1 MRPSRLE
8 KVVKYRFAAAAEG
21 QVVDGMRDTEVYD
34 FGNAI
39 GIVGFLDFD

>member
-8 KVVKYRFAAAAEG
+8 KEG
-21 QVVDGMRDTEVYD
+21 KPERASMARGHVESVMPDTEVYD

-39 GIVGFLDFD
+39 GIVGFFNFD